1 MMPKEK
7 YAVKPGKSGRRKGN
21 QEGSPLAHGHLCGMA
36 ESVIVG
42 YTHSAECC
50 VTCFAEKLKGRRKSD
65 GK

>member
-50 VTCFAEKLKGRRKSD
+50 VTCFAEKLKGRRKGD
-65 GK
+65 GN